1 MRIGYSYSYLSKE
14 CLHGSSVPQGA
25 QAVCALHEGL
35 AQVSGA
41 GPEIKKCEK
50 KIIYALNF

>member
-1 MRIGYSYSYLSKE
+1 MMKSDNSVSSYLSKE
-14 CLHGSSVPQGA
+14 CLHGSSIPQGA

-41 GPEIKKCEK
+41 GPEIKNMRK
-50 KIIYALNF
+50 NN

>member
-1 MRIGYSYSYLSKE
+1 MMKSLEYSYLSKE

-35 AQVSGA
+35 AQVPRA

-50 KIIYALNF
+50 KIIYALNL